1 MKDYSNNKIYKI
13 TSLSRPDLIYYGSTC
28 NLLSKRF
35 SQHKMMANGSK
46 SKDIINIGDASISV
60 VLLFPCR
67 TKEEQYA
74 KEAEFILENEC
85 VNVNIPGQ
93 NRMRFINGVIDID
106 ADYGKQSYCD
116 NVKESIYR
124 YRLKNPEKIKAQAKK
139 DYLTQ
144 KSKPDFQLK
153 RKLYNQKR
161 KEEQYNKE
169 VVKAITI

>member
-28 NLLSKRF
+28 NSLSKRF

-46 SKDIINIGDASISV
+46 SKDIINLGDAYISL
-60 VLLFPCR
+60 VLLFPCN

-74 KEAEFILENEC
+74 KEAEFILQNEC

-93 NRMRFINGVIDID
+93 NRMRFINGVINID

-124 YRLKNPEKIKAQAKK
+124 YRLKNPDKIKAQAKK

-144 KSKPDFQLK
+144 KSKPDFKLK
-153 RKLYNQKR
+153 RTIAYNKR

-169 VVKAITI
+169 VIKAIVC